1 MSETQTMRRVVIRFA
16 GDSGDG
22 MQLTGDRFTSDAVFA
37 GNDVATLPLFP
48 AEIRAPQGTVAGVS
62 SFQVHF
68 ASQDIATPGDRPDVL
83 VAMNPA
89 ALKAN
94 LADVARGGTIIVD
107 SHEFTTR
114 NLTKVGF
121 GSDPLTDGSLDDYQ
135 LHALD
140 LTALT
145 ENTVSEVG
153 LARKDAGRCRNMFA
167 LGLVTW
173 LYSRDTTPTLD
184 FLDKKFA
191 HAPQVRDANKL
202 AFKGGYALGEAEES
216 FAVHYEVPAAPAQP
230 GVYRQITGN
239 KAIALGL
246 MTGAAKAGLP
256 LFLGAYPITPAT
268 DILVE
273 LSGAKDHGVMT
284 FQAEDEIAAIGAA
297 IGASY
302 AGHLGTTSTSG
313 PGLSLKA
320 EMLGYAVMA
329 ELPLVVVD
337 VQRAGPSTGMPTK
350 TEQADLLQA
359 LYGRHGESPLPVVAA
374 ASPSDCFAVAFEACR
389 IALTYKTPVIV
400 LSDGYNAN
408 GAEPWRVPDLEKL
421 PDIDPGYATEPNA
434 PDGAFWPYE
443 RDEVLARAMAIPGT
457 AGLEHRIGGL
467 EKADRTGAVS
477 YDPLNHETMVRLRAA
492 KVAGIEVPDV
502 VVDDPSGEADLLVV
516 GWGSTWGPI
525 RATANRLRARG
536 KNVATAHLRYLNPM
550 PANTGEVL
558 RGYRRVIVPEMN
570 AGQLV
575 QVLRAQFLVDAQPY
589 TKVRGLPISPSE
601 FEADLLEILDGK
613 DAR

>member
-145 ENTVSEVG
+145 ENAVSEVG

-167 LGLVTW
+167 LGLVSW
-173 LYSRDTTPTLD
+173 LYSRDTAPTLD

-246 MTGAAKAGLP
+246 MTGASKAGLP

-374 ASPSDCFAVAFEACR
+374 ASPSDCFAMAFEACR

-492 KVAGIEVPDV
+492 KVAGIEVPDL